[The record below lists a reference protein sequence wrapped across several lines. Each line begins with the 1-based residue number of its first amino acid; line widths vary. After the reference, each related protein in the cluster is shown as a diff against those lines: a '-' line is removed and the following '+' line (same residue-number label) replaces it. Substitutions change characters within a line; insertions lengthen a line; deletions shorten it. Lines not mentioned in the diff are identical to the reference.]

1 MDTPF
6 SGLELVF
13 IFIAFTVFCVF
24 SIAAIY
30 THNQPDTQGHLQC
43 PPYIGTPGK
52 MCSLASHKLS
62 FVQNNIGP
70 RWKKE

>member
-30 THNQPDTQGHLQC
+30 THNQPDTQDE
-43 PPYIGTPGK
+43 K
-52 MCSLASHKLS
+52 MESEQDSAHCRNGLKRKQKNASMTVKPEL
-62 FVQNNIGP
+62 P
-70 RWKKE
+70 